1 MKQDE
6 ISQEKW
12 HQLAVKFHEAMD
24 EIIGP
29 GQKSE
34 VAITLA
40 KVAFGVPCK
49 AVLYEHDGCKEALYA
64 ELPLDLITV
73 DAVDPEDDSGVVFTY
88 RGDPE
93 EDIED
98 VDYYAYLYGANTEQ
112 TNIDFVREC
121 FDLFEEA
128 KDLQKR

>member
-1 MKQDE
+1 MKQEE
-6 ISQEKW
+6 ISQGKW

-24 EIIGP
+24 EVIGP

-49 AVLYEHDGCKEALYA
+49 AVLYEHDGLKEELYA
-64 ELPLDLITV
+64 ELPLDLLTV

-88 RGDPE
+88 PGDPA
-93 EDIED
+93 EDIDD
-98 VDYYAYLYGANTEQ
+98 VDYYAYRHLANTEQ

-121 FDLFEEA
+121 FELFEEA
-128 KDLQKR
+128 EELQKK